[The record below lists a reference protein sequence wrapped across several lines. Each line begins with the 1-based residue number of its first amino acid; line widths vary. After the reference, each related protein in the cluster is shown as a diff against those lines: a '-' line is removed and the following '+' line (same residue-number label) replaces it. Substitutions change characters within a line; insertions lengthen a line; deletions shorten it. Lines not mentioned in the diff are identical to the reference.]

1 MIEFLW
7 TYFIFVLYI
16 PQFVDRDNV
25 IGIATRFEI
34 DGPGIEFWWGRDF
47 PHLSR
52 TALGSTSPLHNGY
65 QFSLPKVSRPCRGF
79 NHPPPSSTEV
89 KERVQLC
96 LYSPSLSAWWV
107 TG

>member
-7 TYFIFVLYI
+7 AYFIFVLYI

-25 IGIATRFEI
+25 IGIETRFEL

-52 TALGSTSPLHNGY
+52 TALGST
-65 QFSLPKVSRPCRGF
+65 QLPVQWVPVLFAGSNFAVSWP
-79 NHPPPSSTEV
+79 
-89 KERVQLC
+89 
-96 LYSPSLSAWWV
+96 
-107 TG
+107 